1 MTMRMTVKSGCSII
15 STSKEVENVLSDILR
30 LDKYK
35 NIALVGAG
43 GKTTLIYRLLENI
56 RPMKKILVSS
66 TTMFNEP
73 HESRYDF
80 IDYSY
85 REDYSFDPMSEN
97 GIYIVCNG
105 RTPDNLLLGL
115 GKEEVARL
123 SGHFDN
129 SIIECD
135 YSMGRPLKGFRQS
148 EAGVPGSTD
157 VTVGVLDIEALG
169 LEVKSD
175 NIFHLDRF
183 IEITGS
189 RIYSMVTLEN
199 LKSIV
204 DDPEGLFLGA
214 AGKRVL
220 FINKVEKHIDFE
232 LMKRLVDIIDKDR
245 LDMVIAGSLFYDR
258 YNILYGGI

>member
-1 MTMRMTVKSGCSII
+1 M
-15 STSKEVENVLSDILR
+15 LSDILR

-43 GKTTLIYRLLENI
+43 GKTTLIYRLLDNI
-56 RPMKKILVSS
+56 RPNRKILVSS
-66 TTMFNEP
+66 TTMFKEP

-85 REDYSFDPMSEN
+85 KEDYSFDAMSGN

-105 RTPDNLLLGL
+105 RTPDNFLIGL
-115 GKEEVARL
+115 GRDEVARL
-123 SGHFDN
+123 SSNFDN
-129 SIIECD
+129 SVIECD
-135 YSMGRPLKGFRQS
+135 YSMGRPLKGFRLS
-148 EAGVPGSTD
+148 EAGVPESTD

-175 NIFHLDRF
+175 NVFHLDRF
-183 IEITGS
+183 IEVTGS

-204 DDPEGLFLGA
+204 DNPEGLFLGA
-214 AGKRVL
+214 SGKKVL

>member
-1 MTMRMTVKSGCSII
+1 MTGRPECSII
-15 STSKEVENVLSDILR
+15 NTSKGVEIVLSDMLK

-43 GKTTLIYRLLENI
+43 GKTTLIYRLAEKI
-56 RPMKKILVSS
+56 RPVKKILVSS
-66 TTMFNEP
+66 TTMFLEP

-85 REDYSFDPMSEN
+85 REDYSFDVMPEN

-105 RTPDNLLLGL
+105 RTPDNNLLGL
-115 GKEEVARL
+115 GREEVARL

-148 EAGVPGSTD
+148 EAGVPDPTD
-157 VTVGVLDIEALG
+157 ITVGVLDIEALG
-169 LEVKSD
+169 LEIKSD

-214 AGKRVL
+214 RGKRVL
-220 FINKVEKHIDFE
+220 FINKVEKSIDIE
-232 LMKRLVDIIDKDR
+232 LMKRLVDIIDKNR

-258 YNILYGGI
+258 YDILYGGI